1 MKPNDDVWPNIIVED
16 CSSSQPLGQS
26 LASTNS
32 TDIKGNGE
40 IQLVEPSSSTPPAG
54 KIGNLIP
61 YQGSSTLRKRRSTNS
76 IDLEPGSKHR
86 LDHLAS
92 STFEA
97 LEAGGSNPTSSQK
110 YVAAEPLT
118 STAESSYQQEDTQSC
133 HQSLRSTLPEDNG
146 SLIEPDIAP
155 DELFHAFPKRRWLRP
170 LVLAVVGFCIM
181 TLMVLGNLIYT
192 IVETAR
198 GNSVL

>member
-16 CSSSQPLGQS
+16 CSSSQPLGRS
-26 LASTNS
+26 LASSNS

-40 IQLVEPSSSTPPAG
+40 IHLEPSSSTPPAG
-54 KIGNLIP
+54 KIGKLTP
-61 YQGSSTLRKRRSTNS
+61 YQGSSILRKRRSTNS

-86 LDHLAS
+86 VDHLAS
-92 STFEA
+92 SFDA
-97 LEAGGSNPTSSQK
+97 LQEAGLYNTTSSQK

-118 STAESSYQQEDTQSC
+118 STAESAYQQEDTQSC
-133 HQSLRSTLPEDNG
+133 HRSLRSTLPEDNG

-155 DELFHAFPKRRWLRP
+155 DELFRAFPKRRWLRP

-192 IVETAR
+192 
-198 GNSVL
+198 